1 MNTLYVGIDV
11 SSKSNVAYLMKSDGS
26 KHSTLTVDNNRIG
39 AQKIVDR
46 ITSVLQTLDDPDV
59 VIGMEATSV
68 YGDNLMY
75 FLRESGSLASF
86 NRRLHMLNPKQ
97 VRKFKDAYSD
107 LPKNDPTDAFVIA
120 DNLRFRRI
128 TKEVYMDDYCYQA
141 LKVLTRARFQLI
153 QSLTREKQRF
163 LNGLFIK
170 FSGLAQENIFSDTFG
185 AASMALIEEFDSVD
199 ELAYMDTE
207 ELAAFISEK
216 GRNHFE
222 NPEEVAEAVKRAAK
236 NSYRPPQIIADSVN
250 QQLAISMATIRLLQ
264 KQVKEYDKA
273 IEKQLNAMP
282 QTLTSIKGIGNVYAA
297 GIIAETG
304 DINRFTGQAALAKY
318 AGLVWT
324 QHQSGG
330 FEAEDTALIHS
341 GNRYLRY
348 YLCEAANSLRRCDS
362 EFKRFYDLKFKEV
375 TKHQH
380 KRALALTARK
390 LVRLVYSLL
399 KTNRLYIP
407 TEDK

>member
-11 SSKSNVAYLMKSDGS
+11 SSKSNVAYFMKPDGS
-26 KHSTLTVDNNRIG
+26 RHSILTVDNNRIG
-39 AQKIVDR
+39 AQKLVDR

-59 VIGMEATSV
+59 VIGMESTSV

-75 FLRESGSLASF
+75 FLRESGSLAKF
-86 NRRLHMLNPKQ
+86 KRRLHMLNPKQ
-97 VRKFKDAYSD
+97 VKKFKDAYSD

-120 DNLRFRRI
+120 DNLRFGRV
-128 TKEVYMDDYCYQA
+128 TKEVYMDDYRYQA
-141 LKVLTRARFQLI
+141 LKVLTRARFQLV
-153 QSLTREKQRF
+153 QSLAREKQRF

-170 FSGLAQENIFSDTFG
+170 FSGLVQENIFSDTFG
-185 AASMALIEEFDSVD
+185 AASMALIEEFESVD

-207 ELAAFISEK
+207 ELAAFISKK
-216 GRNHFE
+216 GKNHFE

-236 NSYRPPQIIADSVN
+236 NSYKPPKIIADSVN

-273 IEKQLNAMP
+273 IEKQLNVIP

-318 AGLVWT
+318 AGLVWKK
-324 QHQSGG
+324 HQSGD
-330 FEAEDTALIHS
+330 FEAEDTALIKS

-362 EFKRFYDLKFKEV
+362 EFKRFYNLKFKEV

-407 TEDK
+407 SED